1 MPRLE
6 TSLVDYL
13 RVIRKR
19 IRIIILSF
27 LLVICSTIFFTTRQT
42 PIYTTSCKVKIEQR
56 KSVAEALTEL
66 ITWSPGDEMASQANF
81 IKSYEIMEK
90 VAEKM
95 GYITHDEEELLEEE
109 KMAKQ
114 IIIGD

>member
-1 MPRLE
+1 M
-6 TSLVDYL
+6 SLVDYL

-27 LLVICSTIFFTTRQT
+27 ILIISSTVFFTTRQT
-42 PIYTTSCKVKIEQR
+42 PIYTSSCKIKIEQR

-81 IKSYEIMEK
+81 IKSYQIMEK
-90 VAEKM
+90 VAEELKLIDAAKTELEKKM
-95 GYITHDEEELLEEE
+95 QD
-109 KMAKQ
+109 ASP
-114 IIIGD
+114 

>member
-6 TSLVDYL
+6 MSLVDYL
-13 RVIRKR
+13 RVIRTR

-27 LLVICSTIFFTTRQT
+27 ALVICSTIFFTSRQT

-81 IKSYEIMEK
+81 IKS
-90 VAEKM
+90 
-95 GYITHDEEELLEEE
+95 
-109 KMAKQ
+109 
-114 IIIGD
+114 